1 MKIWEILD
9 CMHAWFNAGWKKKK
23 NIKKPLTH
31 PPNQKLKKTN
41 KEHKTTW
48 LSIPNYIKKNA
59 IFLGNIFSFD
69 VEQLSYAPK
78 SFYATSIG
86 IS

>member
-1 MKIWEILD
+1 MIQCWL
-9 CMHAWFNAGWKKKK
+9 KKKK
-23 NIKKPLTH
+23 NIKKPPTH
-31 PPNQKLKKTN
+31 PPNQQLKKTN

-48 LSIPNYIKKNA
+48 LSIPNYIEKNA

-78 SFYATSIG
+78 SFYANWIG